1 MELGI
6 KQMLF
11 LFILV
16 SLNTVE
22 VDCGE
27 GQFDA
32 ITPDTL
38 IIWSSDSLD
47 VSWQI
52 IEPVLRAY
60 ENIGFTSNSHRL
72 SVDTLS
78 YVVIQTIPASSELI
92 LIPGEDIPEY
102 GTFYVSYSSSFLDTI
117 YSVNPIHIVFPNIVQ
132 ISLRPNDSYLGFLH
146 ELLNTPFIM
155 APRNTPHGSH
165 QADFKLGTDC
175 AGLAVYGKR
184 RMGFDYQYLG
194 PRGII
199 GYLTPVGDGSY
210 YPDSTLYVNLNYDAM
225 PIGEDGIIP
234 GDIVHFGNQV
244 SIFLED
250 KGVIGFVDA
259 EDLLI
264 QSWFTGT
271 HICTIRDS
279 GYFDRPIRFFK
290 WRL

>member
-1 MELGI
+1 MFFW
-6 KQMLF
+6 F
-11 LFILV
+11 LLV
-16 SLNTVE
+16 SLNIVE
-22 VDCGE
+22 VNSGE

-32 ITPDTL
+32 VTPDTL
-38 IIWSSDSLD
+38 IILSSDSLD
-47 VSWQI
+47 ASWQI

-60 ENIGFTSNSHRL
+60 DNTGFILNSHRL

-78 YVVIQTIPASSELI
+78 YIVIQSIPSSSELL
-92 LIPGEDIPEY
+92 LIPGEDIPKY
-102 GTFYVSYSSSFLDTI
+102 GTFYVSRSSSFLDTI
-117 YSVNPIHIVFPNIVQ
+117 YSVNPIQIVFPNIVQ
-132 ISLRPNDSYLGFLH
+132 ISLRPNDSYLGFLY

-155 APRNTPHGSH
+155 APRYTPGGSH

-199 GYLTPVGDGSY
+199 QYLASVGEGSY
-210 YPDSTLYVNLNYDAM
+210 YPESAQDTTLFINGQNDVM
-225 PIGEDGIIP
+225 PIGEDGIRP
-234 GDIVHFGNQV
+234 GDIVHFGTQV

-250 KGVIGFVDA
+250 KGVIGFVDS
-259 EDLLI
+259 EDFLI

-271 HICTIRDS
+271 HICTIRES